1 MKTEYQIIA
10 VDFDGTLCTD
20 CFPKIG
26 QPNTALI
33 ELLKGLRR
41 QGRQIILWTCRC
53 GNQLEEAVEWCRKW
67 ELEFD
72 AVNENLPEIIERYG
86 SDGRKIYADVYI
98 DDKSCFPWE
107 VNKDEKV
114 GLCIYFYFQM
124 GNDGGG
130 AGYQSGLYFGS
141 RNDCSLFKSQ
151 KKCDSFLPGE
161 T

>member
-53 GNQLEEAVEWCRKW
+53 GNQLEEAVDWCRKW
-67 ELEFD
+67 ELDFD

-107 VNKDEKV
+107 VKKDEKV
-114 GLCIYFYFQM
+114 GL
-124 GNDGGG
+124 
-130 AGYQSGLYFGS
+130 
-141 RNDCSLFKSQ
+141 
-151 KKCDSFLPGE
+151 
-161 T
+161 

>member
-72 AVNENLPEIIERYG
+72 AVNEVEWR
-86 SDGRKIYADVYI
+86 GRL
-98 DDKSCFPWE
+98 E
-107 VNKDEKV
+107 
-114 GLCIYFYFQM
+114 
-124 GNDGGG
+124 G
-130 AGYQSGLYFGS
+130 AGKMDV
-141 RNDCSLFKSQ
+141 RDRKSVV
-151 KKCDSFLPGE
+151 
-161 T
+161 

>member
-26 QPNTALI
+26 KPNTALI

-53 GNQLEEAVEWCRKW
+53 GNQLEEAVECAGSGTGI
-67 ELEFD
+67 D

-107 VNKDEKV
+107 VKKDEKV
-114 GLCIYFYFQM
+114 GL
-124 GNDGGG
+124 
-130 AGYQSGLYFGS
+130 
-141 RNDCSLFKSQ
+141 
-151 KKCDSFLPGE
+151 
-161 T
+161 

>member
-1 MKTEYQIIA
+1 MKREYQIIA

-20 CFPKIG
+20 CFPDIG

-33 ELLKGLRR
+33 VLLQGLKQ

-53 GNQLEEAVEWCRKW
+53 GKQLEEAVEWCRKR

-72 AVNENLPEIIERYG
+72 AVNENLPEIIEKYG

-107 VNKDEKV
+107 VKKDEKV
-114 GLCIYFYFQM
+114 GL
-124 GNDGGG
+124 
-130 AGYQSGLYFGS
+130 
-141 RNDCSLFKSQ
+141 
-151 KKCDSFLPGE
+151 
-161 T
+161 

>member
-41 QGRQIILWTCRC
+41 QERQIILWTCRC

-67 ELEFD
+67 ELEFG
-72 AVNENLPEIIERYG
+72 AVRESAGGY
-86 SDGRKIYADVYI
+86 RKVRCRR
-98 DDKSCFPWE
+98 K
-107 VNKDEKV
+107 KD
-114 GLCIYFYFQM
+114 LC
-124 GNDGGG
+124 GC
-130 AGYQSGLYFGS
+130 LY
-141 RNDCSLFKSQ
+141 
-151 KKCDSFLPGE
+151 
-161 T
+161 

>member
-1 MKTEYQIIA
+1 MKRAYQIIA

-20 CFPKIG
+20 CFPDIG

-33 ELLKGLRR
+33 ELLQGLKQ

-53 GNQLEEAVEWCRKW
+53 GKQLEEAVEWCRKR

-72 AVNENLPEIIERYG
+72 AVNENLPEIIEKYG

-107 VNKDEKV
+107 VKKDEKV
-114 GLCIYFYFQM
+114 GL
-124 GNDGGG
+124 
-130 AGYQSGLYFGS
+130 
-141 RNDCSLFKSQ
+141 
-151 KKCDSFLPGE
+151 
-161 T
+161 

>member
-53 GNQLEEAVEWCRKW
+53 GNQLGKRW
-67 ELEFD
+67 
-72 AVNENLPEIIERYG
+72 N
-86 SDGRKIYADVYI
+86 
-98 DDKSCFPWE
+98 
-107 VNKDEKV
+107 
-114 GLCIYFYFQM
+114 
-124 GNDGGG
+124 G
-130 AGYQSGLYFGS
+130 AGSGNWNLM
-141 RNDCSLFKSQ
+141 
-151 KKCDSFLPGE
+151 GE
-161 T
+161 